1 MLEQKPK
8 LTKERALILASWFGV
23 LVGVRFLLGFV
34 LENLWIGTLGAVA
47 VTFAIFYVALK
58 YSPLRRFRDVINSA
72 LAIWYMRKFFYITG
86 AISMFLL
93 ASLLFL
99 IDYGYANH
107 SDKLITMDMSQEEF
121 EETLRLLSGDA
132 LLTQSFS
139 DSLEKYSVL
148 DIMAITLASADKNFD
163 GYYSKIVSFMFAE
176 DIEIMI
182 FLTIF
187 RSKKEVFA
195 APSMKQT

>member
-23 LVGVRFLLGFV
+23 LVGVRFLLGFA
-34 LENLWIGTLGAVA
+34 LENLWLGTLVAVA
-47 VTFAIFYVALK
+47 ITFAIFYVALK
-58 YSPLRRFRDVINSA
+58 YSPLRKFREVINSA

-107 SDKLITMDMSQEEF
+107 SDKLITMDMSQQEF

-132 LLTQSFS
+132 LLTQNFS

-182 FLTIF
+182 FLMIF

-195 APSMKQT
+195 APSIKQK

>member
-23 LVGVRFLLGFV
+23 LVGVRFLLGFA
-34 LENLWIGTLGAVA
+34 LENLWLGTLGAVA
-47 VTFAIFYVALK
+47 ITFAIFYVALK
-58 YSPLRRFRDVINSA
+58 YSPLRKFREVINSA

-107 SDKLITMDMSQEEF
+107 SDKLITMDMSQQEF

-132 LLTQSFS
+132 LLTQNFS

-182 FLTIF
+182 FLMIF

-195 APSMKQT
+195 APSIKQK

>member
-1 MLEQKPK
+1 MLEQKTN